1 MIKKGN
7 KIRGDSVVTAKSVL
21 LPIGLGA
28 GGWAMYKQIKDLSK
42 RSREEQQEG
51 PSPSKYPTIPV
62 PRAPTGVDLPSPK
75 NTPI

>member
-7 KIRGDSVVTAKSVL
+7 KIRGDSVVTAKSLL

-28 GGWAMYKQIKDLSK
+28 GGWATYRKLKELA
-42 RSREEQQEG
+42 REARENQQQG
-51 PSPSKYPTIPV
+51 PAPSKYPTIPV